1 VLEFD
6 HPPAVRI
13 FTADQ
18 EAEAMP
24 LRIPISLADLEPGIY
39 FLQIQVLD
47 DVGKQGVTQSVE
59 FMVQ

>member
-1 VLEFD
+1 
-6 HPPAVRI
+6 
-13 FTADQ
+13 
-18 EAEAMP
+18 MP